1 MPDLGNDVV
10 DKGTVMTYQ
19 QQGSLIA
26 GQQFLKQF
34 KSFNIEI
41 VGRFIHNQYIEFLKE
56 QFCQQQTVLFTAGE
70 SFHRNHGTTGFK
82 QKILQITDYMFAV
95 AVHLNLGSAVGKVVN
110 YSFFTVKLFT
120 VLIKI
125 GNFNIGSGFN
135 RSSGRFQLTEKKFE
149 QS

>member
-1 MPDLGNDVV
+1 
-10 DKGTVMTYQ
+10 
-19 QQGSLIA
+19 
-26 GQQFLKQF
+26 
-34 KSFNIEI
+34 
-41 VGRFIHNQYIEFLKE
+41 
-56 QFCQQQTVLFTAGE
+56 
-70 SFHRNHGTTGFK
+70 
-82 QKILQITDYMFAV
+82 MFAV